1 VPDMTEQSNK
11 PDPIDPQSA
20 LNGNASAAHDAE
32 PAQQPPAGNKA
43 KRKRKL
49 AAGAL
54 GVVVLAALLVV
65 AGTLLL
71 LPGLCTESFWHI
83 ELHKPNV
90 PLSRPAVII
99 FAIEFA
105 GAALILAGIVTAIVW
120 LAPRQRSVFAKAF
133 LVLASLIVALFGLT
147 LILTVVMR

>member
-1 VPDMTEQSNK
+1 MTEGPP
-11 PDPIDPQSA
+11 PDPSPPS
-20 LNGNASAAHDAE
+20 L
-32 PAQQPPAGNKA
+32 PVPPAPNPPPPFPRGC
-43 KRKRKL
+43 
-49 AAGAL
+49 
-54 GVVVLAALLVV
+54 LAALLVV